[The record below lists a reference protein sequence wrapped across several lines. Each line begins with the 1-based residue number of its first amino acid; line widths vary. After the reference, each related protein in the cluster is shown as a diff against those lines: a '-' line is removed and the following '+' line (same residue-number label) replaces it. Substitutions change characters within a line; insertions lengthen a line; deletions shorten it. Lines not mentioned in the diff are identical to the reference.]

1 MKQAKQKSEFGQYLY
16 SIVTVVGLFLVIR
29 TGVVQAFYI
38 PSSSMEDTLLVGD
51 YLLANKFVYG
61 VPVDVPLTSIS
72 LFRLPALREPQPG
85 DIVIFRSPQ
94 DEGRDLIKRCV
105 AVGGQEVHI
114 INKVLHVDGKPM
126 QDPPL
131 AKYADRTYYPA
142 ELNPRDNFGP
152 YIVPEGHFFMMGDNR
167 DNSSDSRYFRAVPKR
182 LIKGKAMNIYWSWKP
197 DTRGPYYRGLT
208 SLPSVVASFVWRLP
222 SRVRY
227 GRLGDVIY

>member
-126 QDPPL
+126 QDPPR

-208 SLPSVVASFVWRLP
+208 SLPAVVASFVWRLP